1 MSAGGETRLH
11 RAVFMV
17 SFAISALLSLWLAF
31 ESADWGFACLFFGA
45 SLVVVPMLMRGLV
58 RRGHSIDWVL
68 AVAALNLFVVVPELG
83 LRLGGFS
90 YESGIQFGYP
100 RPSKMIAFEP
110 DAELFWRLPSSDPE
124 VNSLGFP
131 GPEVARPKPANTF
144 RILFLGDSCTYQRYP
159 RLVKTVL
166 LRRPEPELDVEVVNL
181 GVPGYSSHQ
190 GRVIAETRADALDP
204 DLVFVHYG
212 WNDHWLAYGT
222 IDAEKRVEAPTG
234 LRATRPVR
242 ELSNL
247 RLFQL
252 GRKLR
257 TMARSQETDLP
268 LDRVRVPAAQYRE
281 NLRAIQRHFAARGV
295 PVVFVTAPTSHHVLG
310 VPAYL
315 LEQGFAADVPSVV
328 RVHREYIRMTRQ
340 VAGESGAGLF
350 DLAAIFNEV
359 GDPEK
364 YFLADGIHFT
374 RPGLELIARR
384 IARAVQ
390 PLLAEAEA
398 RSPRP
403 TAAN

>member
-1 MSAGGETRLH
+1 MSAADEIRLH
-11 RAVFMV
+11 RAVFV
-17 SFAISALLSLWLAF
+17 ASFAVSALLSLWLAF
-31 ESADWGFACLFFGA
+31 ESAVWGLAFLFIAACLVA
-45 SLVVVPMLMRGLV
+45 VPVFMKLLA
-58 RRGHSIDWVL
+58 RRGYRIDWLL
-68 AVAALNLFVVVPELG
+68 AVAALNLFLVVPELG
-83 LRLGGFS
+83 LRLADFH

-131 GPEVARPKPANTF
+131 GPEISRPKPAGTF
-144 RILFLGDSCTYQRYP
+144 RMLFLGDSCTYQRYP

-166 LRRPEPELDVEVVNL
+166 LRRPEPGVDIEAVNL

-190 GRVIAETRADALDP
+190 GRAIAETRADALDP

-222 IDAEKRVEAPTG
+222 IDSDKLVEAPTG
-234 LRATRPVR
+234 LRATRVAR
-242 ELSNL
+242 ELFNL
-247 RLFQL
+247 RLIQL

-257 TMARSQETDLP
+257 HAAQPGEAEAP
-268 LDRVRVPAAQYRE
+268 LDRVRVPADEYRE
-281 NLRAIQRHFAARGV
+281 NLRSIQRHFAARGV

-310 VPAYL
+310 VPSYL
-315 LEQGFAADVPSVV
+315 LEQSFVSDIRSVV

-340 VAGESGAGLF
+340 VAAESGAGLL
-350 DLAAIFNEV
+350 DLAGIFNEA
-359 GDPEK
+359 GEPEK

-384 IARAVQ
+384 IARVVR
-390 PLLAEAEA
+390 PVLAEAEA
-398 RSPRP
+398 RRFPPS
-403 TAAN
+403 AAY